1 MSRQS
6 IVPIPVQSALRKLG
20 QDISDARRRRRI
32 TMELM
37 GRRAG
42 LGRATVSKI
51 EKGDPSVS
59 MGSYA
64 SVIFALGMT
73 DRLRDLIDANHDLVG
88 RGLEEERLPKR
99 VRMSNSSSSQMK
111 GGGK

>member
-1 MSRQS
+1 
-6 IVPIPVQSALRKLG
+6 
-20 QDISDARRRRRI
+20 
-32 TMELM
+32 MELM

-99 VRMSNSSSSQMK
+99 VRISSSNSSSSQMK

>member
-1 MSRQS
+1 MSRKS

-20 QDISDARRRRRI
+20 QDICDARRRRRI

-42 LGRATVSKI
+42 LGRVTVSKI

-73 DRLRDLIDANHDLVG
+73 DRFKDLIDANHDLVG
-88 RGLEEERLPKR
+88 RGLEEEKLPKR
-99 VRMSNSSSSQMK
+99 VRTSRSNTTK
-111 GGGK
+111 GQRK